1 MTKECP
7 HCNKITE
14 LTKENIFRPFCS
26 EKCKLIDL
34 GVWVNED
41 KKISRPIE
49 SEDFYEDWLNIL
61 IPAIPAALFF
71 SAVLTSLKFNPPK
84 GNIGMFV
91 FSARNLNF
99 FQPKGGMPSYLLL
112 IGLSKQ

>member
-26 EKCKLIDL
+26 EKCKLVDL

-49 SEDFYEDWLNIL
+49 SEDFYED
-61 IPAIPAALFF
+61 
-71 SAVLTSLKFNPPK
+71 
-84 GNIGMFV
+84 
-91 FSARNLNF
+91 
-99 FQPKGGMPSYLLL
+99 
-112 IGLSKQ
+112 